1 VPGLAQREL
10 FPILEG
16 CRSHAP
22 STRQGSKPLARF
34 FFLVLSVITEDVEL
48 IEGSLRDRDK
58 QFFTCIEEYLSGQI
72 VS

>member
-1 VPGLAQREL
+1 MPGLAQREL

-22 STRQGSKPLARF
+22 SARQGSKPLAR

>member
-1 VPGLAQREL
+1 MPGLAQREL

>member
-1 VPGLAQREL
+1 MPGLAQREL

-22 STRQGSKPLARF
+22 SARQGSKPLARF

>member
-1 VPGLAQREL
+1 MPGLAQREL
-10 FPILEG
+10 FPLLEG